1 MDALPTRLMME
12 QVLKCFLNLGPRALE
27 MLQARATLI
36 RHWVLQYQF
45 WYYYIQDA
53 NLDILIHRPI
63 TFMWIDIIWYYYSW

>member
-45 WYYYIQDA
+45 
-53 NLDILIHRPI
+53 
-63 TFMWIDIIWYYYSW
+63 